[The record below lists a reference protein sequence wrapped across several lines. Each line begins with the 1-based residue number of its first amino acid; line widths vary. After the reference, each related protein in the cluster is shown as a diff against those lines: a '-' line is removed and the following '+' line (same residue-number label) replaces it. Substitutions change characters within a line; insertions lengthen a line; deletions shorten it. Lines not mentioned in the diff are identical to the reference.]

1 MNGKSVLVT
10 GASGVIGSAIV
21 EALHRQN
28 FDVHAH
34 YFSRPADL
42 EKRSGITLHQADL
55 RDSEQVKV
63 LFAGIPTL
71 DFIIHAAAISHDA
84 LVARASNAQ
93 WQETMQLNLSGT
105 FFVLQ
110 NALHHLPDGGRV
122 IILGSRVGE
131 HGNRGQAAYAA
142 SKAGVIALAQT
153 AAREAAARQIAIN
166 VLCPP
171 FVPSAMGDDSDQQR
185 QAQLLFQHQNPQD
198 ALNAI
203 CSAILWLLSEEAKFI
218 TGQVLHPDG
227 RIGYSPAK
235 TFLGIDNILL

>member
-10 GASGVIGSAIV
+10 GASGVIGGAIA

-34 YFSRPADL
+34 YFSRKPDIPN
-42 EKRSGITLHQADL
+42 ITFYQADL
-55 RDSEQVKV
+55 RDPERVKV
-63 LFAGIPTL
+63 LFQEIPTL
-71 DFIIHAAAISHDA
+71 DYVIHAAAISQDN
-84 LVARASNAQ
+84 LVARTSPAQ

-105 FFVLQ
+105 FHILQ
-110 NALHHLPDGGRV
+110 NALRHLPDGGRV

-171 FVPSAMGDDSDQQR
+171 FVPSAMSDDSDQQR
-185 QAQLLFQHQNPQD
+185 QEQLLFQNQNPQD

-203 CSAILWLLSEEAKFI
+203 CSAVLWLLSEETKFI
-218 TGQVLHPDG
+218 TGQILHPDG
-227 RIGYSPAK
+227 RIGFSPAK
-235 TFLGIDNILL
+235 IFF

>member
-1 MNGKSVLVT
+1 MLVT
-10 GASGVIGSAIV
+10 GASGVIGGAII
-21 EALHRQN
+21 EALQQQN
-28 FDVHAH
+28 FELHAH
-34 YFSRPADL
+34 YFSRPAQL
-42 EKRSGITLHQADL
+42 EKRSCITLHQADL
-55 RDSEQVKV
+55 RDFEQVKV

-84 LVARASNAQ
+84 LVARASNEQ

-153 AAREAAARQIAIN
+153 AAREAATRQIPIN

-171 FVPSAMGDDSDQQR
+171 FVPSAMGDDSGQQR
-185 QAQLLFQHQNPQD
+185 QAQLLFQNQNPQD

-203 CSAILWLLSEEAKFI
+203 CSAILWLLGDDAKFI

-227 RIGYSPAK
+227 RIGFSS
-235 TFLGIDNILL
+235 TNL

>member
-1 MNGKSVLVT
+1 MLVT
-10 GASGVIGSAIV
+10 GASGIIGGAIV
-21 EALHRQN
+21 EVLQQQK

-34 YFSRPADL
+34 YFSRPAEL
-42 EKRSGITLHQADL
+42 KKLPGITLHQADL

-63 LFAGIPTL
+63 LFAKIPTL
-71 DFIIHAAAISHDA
+71 DYIIHAAAISHDA
-84 LVARASNAQ
+84 LVARASNEQ

-110 NALHHLPDGGRV
+110 NALHHLPDGGRM

-153 AAREAAARQIAIN
+153 AARESAARQIAIN

-171 FVPSAMGDDSDQQR
+171 FVPSTMGDDSDQQR
-185 QAQLLFQHQNPQD
+185 QAQLLFQNQNPQD

-227 RIGYSPAK
+227 RIGFSSINTREEFK
-235 TFLGIDNILL
+235 VGGLKI

>member
-10 GASGVIGSAIV
+10 GASGVIGGAIV
-21 EALHRQN
+21 EALQKQN

-34 YFSRPADL
+34 YFSRPAEL

-55 RDSEQVKV
+55 RDPERVKV
-63 LFAGIPTL
+63 LFSGIPTL
-71 DFIIHAAAISHDA
+71 DYIIHATAISHDA
-84 LVARASNAQ
+84 LVARTTISQ
-93 WQETMQLNLSGT
+93 WQETMRLNLSGT
-105 FFVLQ
+105 FHVLQ

-142 SKAGVIALAQT
+142 SKAGVIALAQS
-153 AAREAAARQIAIN
+153 AAREAAERQIAVN

-171 FVPSAMGDDSDQQR
+171 FVPSAMSQFSDSQR
-185 QAQLLFQHQNPQD
+185 GSQLLFENQNPQD

-203 CSAILWLLSEEAKFI
+203 CSAVLWLLSKEAKFI
-218 TGQVLHPDG
+218 TGQIIYPDG
-227 RIGYSPAK
+227 RIGFGAANG
-235 TFLGIDNILL
+235 FF